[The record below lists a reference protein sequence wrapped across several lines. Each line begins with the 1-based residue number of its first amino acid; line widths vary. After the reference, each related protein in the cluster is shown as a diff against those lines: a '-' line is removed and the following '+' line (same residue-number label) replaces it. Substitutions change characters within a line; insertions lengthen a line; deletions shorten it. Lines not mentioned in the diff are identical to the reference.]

1 MICSRFDYYSP
12 YVLFLCALRLEL
24 CGCVCGPT
32 LHFCHK
38 PFFHHSPIFS
48 VFICFLYAFARR
60 SAAESDSSVSV
71 YAFMQFWSDR
81 RCSKE
86 FFMSKMLARA
96 FSGWFSSVR
105 LRQGQVVEG

>member
-38 PFFHHSPIFS
+38 PFSPLSDFLRSYLLSLCFRSKKCGRIRFKCVYLCFHAVLVGQKVQQG
-48 VFICFLYAFARR
+48 VFH
-60 SAAESDSSVSV
+60 V
-71 YAFMQFWSDR
+71 
-81 RCSKE
+81 K
-86 FFMSKMLARA
+86 KMLARA

-105 LRQGQVVEG
+105 LRQGQVEG